1 MNEASEPSAYELL
14 GGEEAM
20 RRLVNRFYDL
30 MDEDESVRELRAM
43 HASDLGPMR
52 ERLFEYLSAWL
63 GGPKTYFERPD
74 RACIVSAH
82 SPFAIG
88 ERERDQWLRCMNRAL
103 EESAADPALK
113 EALGRALYRLADAFR
128 NR

>member
-52 ERLFEYLSAWL
+52 ERLFEYLSA
-63 GGPKTYFERPD
+63 
-74 RACIVSAH
+74 
-82 SPFAIG
+82 
-88 ERERDQWLRCMNRAL
+88 
-103 EESAADPALK
+103 
-113 EALGRALYRLADAFR
+113 
-128 NR
+128 